1 MDKKIKK
8 EKEDGYKI
16 SATVLT
22 NEELKRL
29 DNKIEFDLDNIVNQI
44 TNAVLKER
52 ETIFLQMVIEKQQNK
67 IKKTTKEIENIKEYI
82 NSPEF
87 LDWNLGFKLID
98 ELEYRKDRIN
108 ELLGE

>member
-1 MDKKIKK
+1 M
-8 EKEDGYKI
+8 
-16 SATVLT
+16 
-22 NEELKRL
+22 NEEEKKAIDKLQYTIEINQNIL
-29 DNKIEFDLDNIVNQI
+29 DGIEIDEQVI
-44 TNAVLKER
+44 KSM
-52 ETIFLQMVIEKQQNK
+52 ETTLNLIEKQQ
-67 IKKTTKEIENIKEYI
+67 KEIENIKEYI